1 MPNPVLQLKWQREWK
16 LKTCMN
22 LLCCSL
28 TSLYPGYCC
37 ACRILLTLEGRI
49 VLLRQDKPS
58 FLQNKS
64 LGFTIVK
71 CLNALFPPFKIKTD
85 RLLLHIWSKSKL
97 INSLYSGFM
106 SRHRDAKVSVQTCNF
121 NDVQYDFNSSPHNPC
136 SPNKYGFFYII

>member
-1 MPNPVLQLKWQREWK
+1 MPNPVLQLKWQHERK

-37 ACRILLTLEGRI
+37 ACRILRTLEGRI
-49 VLLRQDKPS
+49 VLLHQDKPS

-71 CLNALFPPFKIKTD
+71 CLNCLFPPFKIKTY
-85 RLLLHIWSKSKL
+85 RLLLHVWSKL
-97 INSLYSGFM
+97 INTLYSGFM
-106 SRHRDAKVSVQTCNF
+106 SRHRDAKVTVCKLATLMTLYSTISTAVLTTH
-121 NDVQYDFNSSPHNPC
+121 VPR
-136 SPNKYGFFYII
+136 